1 MYLVAIGW
9 LYVVMMMA
17 LAEALGPQG
26 SVLGA
31 VITLVL
37 YGLLPLAIVLYIM
50 GTPARRR
57 ARRAAEAAEAA
68 AAGAI
73 SPPGSNEGGDAA
85 PPSAAPSATPSDAPS
100 AAPDGSRHAAGAAIA
115 AVRKEV

>member
-9 LYVVMMMA
+9 LYVVLMMA

-31 VITLVL
+31 VITLL
-37 YGLLPLAIVLYIM
+37 MYGLMPLAIVLYIM

-57 ARRAAEAAEAA
+57 ARRAAEALELAALHQRRQMAAAMRPVTPSRRNEKKAEA
-68 AAGAI
+68 
-73 SPPGSNEGGDAA
+73 
-85 PPSAAPSATPSDAPS
+85 SATV
-100 AAPDGSRHAAGAAIA
+100 HAARPATACTPRA
-115 AVRKEV
+115 CSRSRARA